1 MPQIREQ
8 QIRWD
13 IWNAAF
19 ISLTL
24 FKRDKLEEIELSL
37 MALYYEFAVQLQD
50 ADYNDLLKITNSMMI
65 SDKLMSYVNG
75 CKVKTRK
82 LFHSIQ
88 DTQISIFSS
97 LCRASSL

>member
-24 FKRDKLEEIELSL
+24 FKRDKLEEIEMSL
-37 MALYYEFAVQLQD
+37 MALYYEFAVQLQE

-75 CKVKTRK
+75 CKVK
-82 LFHSIQ
+82 
-88 DTQISIFSS
+88 
-97 LCRASSL
+97 